1 MVTIM
6 KEYSIVRLKE
16 NKIEFSEEG
25 FKALELEKCEYIL
38 IETDPDDKEAVISLL
53 AAKGSDLV
61 EVNLI
66 LKNIPGASA
75 KVDLFLGENLIN
87 ILYEE
92 GV

>member
-1 MVTIM
+1 
-6 KEYSIVRLKE
+6 
-16 NKIEFSEEG
+16 
-25 FKALELEKCEYIL
+25 
-38 IETDPDDKEAVISLL
+38 
-53 AAKGSDLV
+53 V

-66 LKNIPGASA
+66 LKNIPDAST